1 MATNTAAVMFLAAD
15 GTIELKALFG
25 GHVLDAAQHKDM
37 CKIKLEHETSMPKAE
52 SGDAVQGL

>member
-1 MATNTAAVMFLAAD
+1 MLCFNAD

-25 GHVLDAAQHKDM
+25 GHALDAAQHTEL
-37 CKIKLEHETSMPKAE
+37 CRVKLEHDSSMPKASE